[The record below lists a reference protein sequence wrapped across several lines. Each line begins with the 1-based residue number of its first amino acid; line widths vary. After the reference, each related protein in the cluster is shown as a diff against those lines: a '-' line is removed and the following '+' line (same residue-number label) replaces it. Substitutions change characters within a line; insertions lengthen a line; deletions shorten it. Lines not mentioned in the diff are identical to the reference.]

1 MQDRYIADEAKVN
14 ISSLEAETVMK
25 STPVST
31 VTSILGRIGIEYEEG
46 LPKEAYIAAFK
57 EEFCSEP
64 KWVLLMLPK
73 MMLDFL
79 MEVWENPVVEM
90 SEERWNYV
98 EYLKIF
104 GFLAYRMG
112 NSISDEPNQILVV
125 DEMKDRF
132 YFLLKSRKSQKAL
145 SVYEEWEKIITG
157 YMYYYGFVETRTLY
171 SLFLKVSK
179 KVVSYEEFILFIKCR
194 SSMWAFGAILKDFTG
209 KNEYFQYLS
218 VENADL
224 LLTYIREHEELPY
237 KPVKI
242 EDLIYV
248 SDAAGIDN
256 RWSGVSELGNLFI
269 DKMGLNYYR
278 ATVLL
283 RTLLIMIKNGCS
295 YDKLQERLSGLPFK
309 NKELEEETRQAVG
322 QLFES
327 VPVFEYK
334 GYSREEYKRLSHQKQ
349 LKKRKN
355 LIKIIDGGRE

>member
-132 YFLLKSRKSQKAL
+132 YFLLKA
-145 SVYEEWEKIITG
+145 EK
-157 YMYYYGFVETRTLY
+157 VKKHC
-171 SLFLKVSK
+171 LFM
-179 KVVSYEEFILFIKCR
+179 R
-194 SSMWAFGAILKDFTG
+194 NG
-209 KNEYFQYLS
+209 KR
-218 VENADL
+218 L
-224 LLTYIREHEELPY
+224 LLDIC
-237 KPVKI
+237 I
-242 EDLIYV
+242 IMV
-248 SDAAGIDN
+248 S
-256 RWSGVSELGNLFI
+256 
-269 DKMGLNYYR
+269 
-278 ATVLL
+278 
-283 RTLLIMIKNGCS
+283 
-295 YDKLQERLSGLPFK
+295 
-309 NKELEEETRQAVG
+309 
-322 QLFES
+322 
-327 VPVFEYK
+327 
-334 GYSREEYKRLSHQKQ
+334 
-349 LKKRKN
+349 
-355 LIKIIDGGRE
+355 